1 MSSLEDVFIPSIGLP
16 NKRLITCTSQ
26 CSTSSSPY
34 NSCQEF
40 SDSGSDH
47 IEINEDYNDI
57 YDSKEP
63 LLLVPANDKLSK
75 TLCALKG
82 IKIDLKNAILVRS
95 KNNEKKK
102 KELSLL
108 YPDDKFKCFIAIMML
123 VLAAFCN
130 DLTLSYVHEK
140 VPHSNP
146 LPDIIFDNTHYNGN
160 YLKYSEYLM
169 LTLFILMWA
178 VILSHQHRFII
189 IRRVG
194 TIGSLLYYGRCIT
207 MLVTQLPVADSNYKC
222 SPKLN
227 IQDKTFYNIFMRA
240 LSIFSGAGLTIN
252 NKLPLCGDYIYSGH
266 TIVFVITCLFIIE
279 YSPKRWRILHLTS
292 IIIAIVGV
300 SLLLISRGHYTIDV
314 VISYW
319 ITTRI
324 FWEYHTLAANPNL
337 RNNTSRH
344 NHMRK
349 FLWFPLCRFM
359 ENSVQKPIPN
369 KYFFD

>member
-1 MSSLEDVFIPSIGLP
+1 MSSLEDVFISSAGVP
-16 NKRLITCTSQ
+16 NKRPIICKAT
-26 CSTSSSPY
+26 CSTSSSN
-34 NSCQEF
+34 NSYQDY
-40 SDSGSDH
+40 SDSGSDNV
-47 IEINEDYNDI
+47 EMNGDDNDL

-63 LLLVPANDKLSK
+63 LLLVPANDRLSK

-95 KNNEKKK
+95 KYDDKNNKEKY
-102 KELSLL
+102 LQ
-108 YPDDKFKCFIAIMML
+108 YPQDKFKCLIAILML

-140 VPHSNP
+140 VPHTEP
-146 LPDIIFDNTHYNGN
+146 LPDIIFDNTKYNGN

-169 LTLFILMWA
+169 LFLFIVMWC

-194 TIGSLLYYGRCIT
+194 TIGSLLYFGRCIT
-207 MLVTQLPVADSNYKC
+207 MFVTQLPVADPNYKC
-222 SPKLN
+222 SPKFSVEDRTYVN
-227 IQDKTFYNIFMRA
+227 IILRA

-252 NKLPLCGDYIYSGH
+252 NKLSLCGDYIYSGH
-266 TIVFVITCLFIIE
+266 TIVFVITCLFITE
-279 YSPKRWRILHLTS
+279 YSPKRWRSLHLLTML
-292 IIIAIVGV
+292 IAIIGIG
-300 SLLLISRGHYTIDV
+300 LLLISRGHYSIDV

-337 RNNTSRH
+337 RKNTSRH

-349 FLWFPLCRFM
+349 FLWFPLCCYM
-359 ENSVQKPIPN
+359 EESMQKPIPN